1 MRSCS
6 MTHGSVD
13 PEGVEADLVSREIE
27 SSEFEELEVWRRFKL
42 SRVRLFFVRRE
53 LISLSFSF
61 SGQYHFCTRGARSQ
75 CVLAFCSI

>member
-27 SSEFEELEVWRRFKL
+27 SSEFEELEVWMRFKL
-42 SRVRLFFVRRE
+42 SRVRLFFVRQ
-53 LISLSFSF
+53 S
-61 SGQYHFCTRGARSQ
+61 
-75 CVLAFCSI
+75 